1 VFEQSI
7 AAVVCR
13 ARLQAEKYM
22 DEVHIM
28 RSTGTAY
35 IFWFLLGAHYL
46 YLGRVGTQIM
56 LWLTM
61 PIGIGFIWW
70 FIDLFRIPGLVAEAN
85 RSLGMMG
92 NTNTN
97 TNVVNVNIDAETL
110 RRAMA
115 TPSAETVPEQIAAS
129 DGSPAQ
135 RA

>member
-1 VFEQSI
+1 
-7 AAVVCR
+7 
-13 ARLQAEKYM
+13 
-22 DEVHIM
+22 
-28 RSTGTAY
+28 
-35 IFWFLLGAHYL
+35 
-46 YLGRVGTQIM
+46 M

-85 RSLGMMG
+85 RSLGMTG
-92 NTNTN
+92 NVHTN

-110 RRAMA
+110 RRAMG
-115 TPSAETVPEQIAAS
+115 TPSAEAVPEQIAAS